1 MKLSISIILTQLI
14 LLTIIDKSQ
23 FYGYN
28 CIGKTID
35 VDSTYFDTL
44 QEDALMNDIKIL
56 KGHIIFTDEMD
67 HFSVH
72 EKSYLVSIGGVIEDV
87 YASLPS
93 KYEHVD
99 IVDYEDALIIPGFY
113 DLHNHAGQYLQCGTG
128 MTKQLLE
135 WLKDYTYKLEA
146 DLHDETYANE
156 VYKLFV
162 EDLLKYG
169 TLGACT
175 FATSSTRGTACLYE
189 AFKSSG
195 IRAFVGKV
203 NMVANAPDYI
213 IEEVQSSIEGNLE
226 LIKKYGRE
234 DKVKP
239 IVTPRFAPTSTETS
253 MKALGEIAKEH
264 KVPVQ
269 SHISENPD
277 EVKWVKSLYPWSEN
291 YASVYDKFGLYGQV
305 PTLMAHAVHLT
316 PEEIEM
322 SKNENMTL
330 VHCPD
335 SNINVRSGIAP
346 VKKYLEEGIQVA
358 LGSDIA
364 GGHKIQMNEAIVRAI
379 QCSKHLSL
387 SEPDAQLSL
396 SEAFYMATA
405 QGGAFFGKM
414 GKLKKGYA
422 LDALVVDDHKLYKQ
436 RYSLL
441 DRLEKFIYIGDDR
454 WITARY
460 VDGVEL

>member
-1 MKLSISIILTQLI
+1 MK
-14 LLTIIDKSQ
+14 
-23 FYGYN
+23 
-28 CIGKTID
+28 
-35 VDSTYFDTL
+35 
-44 QEDALMNDIKIL
+44 DITIL
-56 KGHIIFTDEMD
+56 KGHIIYTDEID
-67 HFSVH
+67 DFTVR
-72 EKSYLVSIGGVIEDV
+72 EKSYLVALDGEIEDV
-87 YASLPS
+87 YTSLPS
-93 KYEHVD
+93 KYDHVD
-99 IVDYEDALIIPGFY
+99 VVDYGDSLIIPGFY

-128 MTKQLLE
+128 VTKQLLE

-146 DLHDETYANE
+146 DLDDEAYANE
-156 VYKLFV
+156 VYKHFV
-162 EDLLKYG
+162 GDLLRYG

-189 AFKSSG
+189 AFKACG
-195 IRAFVGKV
+195 IRAYVGKV

-213 IEEVQSSIEGNLE
+213 IEDVESSIQGNLE
-226 LIKKYGRE
+226 LVKKYGQE
-234 DKVKP
+234 EKVKP
-239 IVTPRFAPTSTETS
+239 IVTPRFAPTSTEAS
-253 MKALGEIAKEH
+253 MKALGDIAKEYGL
-264 KVPVQ
+264 PVQ

-277 EVKWVKSLYPWSEN
+277 EIKWVKSLYPWSDN

-316 PEEIEM
+316 QKEIEM
-322 SKNENMTL
+322 SKNKNITL

-346 VKKYLEEGIQVA
+346 VKKYLKEGIKVG

-379 QCSKHLSL
+379 QSSKHLSL
-387 SEPDAQLSL
+387 TQPGAQLSL
-396 SEAFYMATA
+396 SQAFYMATA

-422 LDALVVDDHKLYKQ
+422 LDALVIDDHKLYKD

-454 WITARY
+454 WIVDRY
-460 VDGVEL
+460 VEGRAL